1 MTLAI
6 MQPYFLPYLGY
17 FQLMNTCDEFIVYD
31 NIKFSRK
38 GWINRNR
45 ILVNGKDEYITLPLR
60 KDSDFLNVEKRFL
73 AETWPE
79 ERKKILN
86 RINTYYRKAPNFE
99 NAFSLIESI
108 LLYGDLNLFGFIYNS
123 LVAVSKYLEIHTPLT
138 ISSTIDIDHSLK
150 AEKKVIALCKARNA
164 ARYINPI
171 GGTELYDRQIFTE
184 AGIELQFLSM
194 NEISYKQFDNDY
206 ISSLSILDVL
216 MFNPKETVRE
226 MLTLYSLK

>member
-45 ILVNGKDEYITLPLR
+45 ILVNGKDEYFTLPLR

-123 LVAVSKYLEIHTPLT
+123 LVAVSKYLEI
-138 ISSTIDIDHSLK
+138 
-150 AEKKVIALCKARNA
+150 
-164 ARYINPI
+164 
-171 GGTELYDRQIFTE
+171 
-184 AGIELQFLSM
+184 
-194 NEISYKQFDNDY
+194 
-206 ISSLSILDVL
+206 
-216 MFNPKETVRE
+216 
-226 MLTLYSLK
+226 